1 VNSIPMLIRC
11 GKYQNMN
18 LIPELVIP
26 AGSSEWNYT
35 TAEHLAPSDL
45 GRRDA
50 VPLTAGAGWE

>member
-1 VNSIPMLIRC
+1 MLIRC